1 MLKKQTIWLLTMLSL
16 MIVLSVYYMSSP
28 SGDQL
33 TLLTDNDNGE
43 TAIADPSSDEAS
55 GEKGTGDT
63 TGTEMTDS
71 ELFTSIRMEITEQ
84 RSEKRAQLEE
94 VVASSSSTTE
104 EKNKA
109 MEEMDQLEAMEAKEK
124 ILEESIMAENGYEDV
139 LVRSEDGEV
148 FVQVRA
154 EEMSKTEANN
164 IIKMVEDEFGR
175 VPVEVKYHSVS

>member
-33 TLLTDNDNGE
+33 ALLTGNDNGE
-43 TAIADPSSDEAS
+43 TAIADPSSEDAAESEAT
-55 GEKGTGDT
+55 GETA
-63 TGTEMTDS
+63 GTETTDA
-71 ELFTSIRMEITEQ
+71 ELFTTIRMELTDQ
-84 RSEKRAQLEE
+84 RSAKIAQLEE
-94 VVASSSSTTE
+94 VVASSSATTE

-109 MEEMDQLEAMEAKEK
+109 LEEKEKLEAVQSKEK
-124 ILEESIMAENGYEDV
+124 ILEDTILAEKGYQDV
-139 LVRSEDGEV
+139 LVRSNEGEV
-148 FVQVRA
+148 IVQVKA